1 MAGKFVVEGQSRL
14 QNNPFCLAALRQA
27 TFPKGTALAVAA
39 KFSSKRKKRLKHS
52 LLNFR
57 KLSEFR
63 YRRFYFSELGISP
76 KWEPLA
82 VHANFISLPRS
93 LPLGEV
99 DLRSK
104 DGEGED
110 ADLVQQFL

>member
-14 QNNPFCLAALRQA
+14 QNNPLLSCRFASSHLPQ
-27 TFPKGTALAVAA
+27 GDG
-39 KFSSKRKKRLKHS
+39 FSGSGKVFFQKKKRLKHS

-82 VHANFISLPRS
+82 VHANFISLPRP